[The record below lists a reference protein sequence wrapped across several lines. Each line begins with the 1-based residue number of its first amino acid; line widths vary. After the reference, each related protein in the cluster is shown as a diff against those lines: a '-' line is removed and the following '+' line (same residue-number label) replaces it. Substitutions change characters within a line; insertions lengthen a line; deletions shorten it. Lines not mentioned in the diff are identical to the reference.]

1 MSKKGRRMPKTQA
14 GLFLSSMRLTFK
26 DIRDLHNWELQF
38 IQERAQE
45 LNIQGVEQIINSI
58 RGAVC

>member
-1 MSKKGRRMPKTQA
+1 
-14 GLFLSSMRLTFK
+14 MRKLK
-26 DIRDLHNWELQF
+26 F